1 MALTYPLDLRSSGLR
16 LRRVS
21 FTLSRSVATAKLP
34 TGLQAME
41 TGVAI
46 WRAQVSV
53 RPEREYGRRR
63 AAAFVDAL
71 SGTGTALI
79 YSPAQCWPAR
89 HPGGAID
96 GAWVATQI
104 VTARTETSFTMTV
117 ANPNLRITAGDLLGL
132 EQGGRYGLFR
142 ALADAAPVG
151 NAMTVHVAPRLPSFF
166 GNGATVRLEKPVCEM
181 MLDPMTEPS
190 LGDGLGMDP
199 VSFGMVQKV
208 A

>member
-34 TGLQAME
+34 AGLQAME

-46 WRAQVSV
+46 WRAQVSI

-79 YSPAQCWPAR
+79 YSPRSAGR
-89 HPGGAID
+89 PGI
-96 GAWVATQI
+96 
-104 VTARTETSFTMTV
+104 
-117 ANPNLRITAGDLLGL
+117 P
-132 EQGGRYGLFR
+132 
-142 ALADAAPVG
+142 AAPSTAHG
-151 NAMTVHVAPRLPSFF
+151 YRRRS
-166 GNGATVRLEKPVCEM
+166 
-181 MLDPMTEPS
+181 
-190 LGDGLGMDP
+190 
-199 VSFGMVQKV
+199 
-208 A
+208 